1 MYDDPDNLVARLID
15 DKKLIENFENVE
27 QKGYLEGRKISAN
40 KADFAFSFVICLL
53 RCRFL
58 FDKYI
63 IKREFVDEDTIDEVI
78 EWFDENADYDD
89 GEFYARYHF
98 GDMLVCVHYTSE
110 DI

>member
-1 MYDDPDNLVARLID
+1 MTIENILAQLDRIYADSWYKIKDNLIDVTID
-15 DKKLIENFENVE
+15 DFD
-27 QKGYLEGRKISAN
+27 G
-40 KADFAFSFVICLL
+40 
-53 RCRFL
+53 
-58 FDKYI
+58 FDKNWREI
-63 IKREFVDEDTIDEVI
+63 DREFVDEDTIDEVI

>member
-1 MYDDPDNLVARLID
+1 MTIEKILAHLDRISADSWYKIKDNLIDVTID
-15 DKKLIENFENVE
+15 DFD
-27 QKGYLEGRKISAN
+27 G
-40 KADFAFSFVICLL
+40 
-53 RCRFL
+53 
-58 FDKYI
+58 FDKNWREI
-63 IKREFVDEDTIDEVI
+63 DREFVDEDTIDEVI